1 MLFLCYQT
9 KRWMVFFD
17 SLAVLSALVF
27 GNISAMAIF
36 QIIKDDTVFMTN
48 IHGLFLDS
56 VFLITGAYLGLYLI
70 YVLSK
75 QTLHQIGDFFP
86 KR

>member
-1 MLFLCYQT
+1 MF
-9 KRWMVFFD
+9 FFD

-27 GNISAMAIF
+27 GNISAMAIL

-48 IHGLFLDS
+48 IHGLFLNP
-56 VFLITGAYLGLYLI
+56 VFLTSGAYLGLYLI

-75 QTLHQIGDFFP
+75 QTLHQVGDFFS